1 MVDWVG
7 VPLFQD
13 DGIKGIG
20 YEVFFLPRLERES
33 LSHVIL
39 EDGPYQVH
47 QEKLIVKGE
56 MVSFS
61 PYFLQHK
68 SMDKLP

>member
-1 MVDWVG
+1 MDWVD
-7 VPLFQD
+7 VPIFQNI
-13 DGIKGIG
+13 GFKGIG
-20 YEVFFLPRLERES
+20 CEVFFFPRLERES

-47 QEKLIVKGE
+47 QEKMIVKDE